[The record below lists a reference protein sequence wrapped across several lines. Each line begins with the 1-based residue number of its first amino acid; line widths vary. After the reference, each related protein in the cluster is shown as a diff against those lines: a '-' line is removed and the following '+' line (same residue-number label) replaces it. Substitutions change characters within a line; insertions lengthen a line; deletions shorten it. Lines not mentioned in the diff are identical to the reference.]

1 MSKRSRVPCKSVL
14 ITFHGDTTHATQ
26 LTGYDHDT
34 RTKSA
39 CAKRNP
45 TDEYSAYEGAR
56 IALARLFGVDPFP
69 EQESVAAPE
78 KPATP
83 EKKPLEYKVGARV
96 RIVTPVANFG
106 YTEGDVGTVVRMSD
120 PDDLSKGC
128 DVQFDHLN
136 KVCYCYRSEF
146 ELIDADTEKSLPE
159 YKTGA
164 RVRVIEPRGAADYHK
179 GDVGTVVR
187 IPYGPESGA
196 YIQFDHLRGPE
207 KYRAGIRYCYRSEF
221 ELTGETVEKRKKPE
235 TPKVIKDF
243 KVEVTV
249 TPVYEEDA

>member
-45 TDEYSAYEGAR
+45 TDEYNAYEGAR
-56 IALARLFGVDPFP
+56 IALARLFGVNPFP
-69 EQESVAAPE
+69 EQENVAAP
-78 KPATP
+78 K
-83 EKKPLEYKVGARV
+83 KKPLEYKVGARI
-96 RIVTPVANFG
+96 RIVAPVANFG

-136 KVCYCYRSEF
+136 KVCYCYRNEF
-146 ELIDADTEKSLPE
+146 ELIGDDTEKKPLE
-159 YKTGA
+159 YKVGA
-164 RVRVIEPRGAADYHK
+164 RVRIVNAMDAVGYGNGHT
-179 GDVGTVVR
+179 GTVVSIPNGFDGGAR
-187 IPYGPESGA
+187 IM
-196 YIQFDHLRGPE
+196 FDHMKPRD
-207 KYRAGIRYCYRSEF
+207 RFCYRSEF
-221 ELTGETVEKRKKPE
+221 ELIDDAPE
-235 TPKVIKDF
+235 TPKAKAIKDF

-249 TPVYEEDA
+249 TPIYEEDA

>member
-45 TDEYSAYEGAR
+45 ADEYNAYEGAR
-56 IALARLFGVDPFP
+56 IALARLFGVNPFP
-69 EQESVAAPE
+69 EQENVAAPE

-96 RIVTPVANFG
+96 RIVNAEDAVG
-106 YTEGDVGTVVRMSD
+106 YGNGHTGTVVSIPHNGGARI
-120 PDDLSKGC
+120 
-128 DVQFDHLN
+128 VFDHM
-136 KVCYCYRSEF
+136 KPRDRFCYRREF
-146 ELIDADTEKSLPE
+146 ELIDDA
-159 YKTGA
+159 
-164 RVRVIEPRGAADYHK
+164 
-179 GDVGTVVR
+179 
-187 IPYGPESGA
+187 
-196 YIQFDHLRGPE
+196 
-207 KYRAGIRYCYRSEF
+207 
-221 ELTGETVEKRKKPE
+221 PE
-235 TPKVIKDF
+235 TPKAKTIKDF
-243 KVEVTV
+243 EVKVTV